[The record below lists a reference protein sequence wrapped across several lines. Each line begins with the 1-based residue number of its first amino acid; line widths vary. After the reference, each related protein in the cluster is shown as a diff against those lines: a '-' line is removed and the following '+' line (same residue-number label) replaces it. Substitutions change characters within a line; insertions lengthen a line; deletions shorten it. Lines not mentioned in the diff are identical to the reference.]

1 MFRLANFLDLFSFF
15 LFCWWNRSPNVSID
29 LNSIEEVEDGE
40 EGEDENDSVG
50 AFSLW
55 DRFGIGDGDQFNW
68 TQSDDES
75 DEEMSIL
82 PEPNDCGVEA
92 SNNRIYGGDFTSL
105 TEYPW

>member
-1 MFRLANFLDLFSFF
+1 M
-15 LFCWWNRSPNVSID
+15 SID
-29 LNSIEEVEDGE
+29 LNSIEEYE
-40 EGEDENDSVG
+40 EIENEREEAGGADIDG
-50 AFSLW
+50 AFSAW

-75 DEEMSIL
+75 DEEMSLL
-82 PEPNDCGVEA
+82 PGPNDCGVEA

>member
-1 MFRLANFLDLFSFF
+1 M
-15 LFCWWNRSPNVSID
+15 SID
-29 LNSIEEVEDGE
+29 LNSIEVEE
-40 EGEDENDSVG
+40 EDDVDEEEEEDDDEQQDDVDSVI
-50 AFSLW
+50 AYSVW

-68 TQSDDES
+68 TQSDDEI

-82 PEPNDCGVEA
+82 PSPNDCGVEA

>member
-1 MFRLANFLDLFSFF
+1 MIFGWIFILFFRSRNPSL
-15 LFCWWNRSPNVSID
+15 SID
-29 LNSIEEVEDGE
+29 LNSIEEEVSGDI
-40 EGEDENDSVG
+40 DSVN

-68 TQSDDES
+68 TQSDDDN

-82 PEPNDCGVEA
+82 PGPNDCGVEA